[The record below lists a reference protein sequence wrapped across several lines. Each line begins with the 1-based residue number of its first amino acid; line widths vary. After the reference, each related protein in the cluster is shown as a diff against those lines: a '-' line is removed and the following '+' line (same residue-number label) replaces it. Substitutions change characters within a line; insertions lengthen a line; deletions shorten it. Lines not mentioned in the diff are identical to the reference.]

1 MPRWSGVTLSLLA
14 VLTFVGMPLTAS
26 VPGRDAIQTVVQIGC
41 LAVAWYFVLHR
52 TEVTHHG
59 WRMLAL
65 AVSVLACSDMVNA
78 LERDVWD
85 LHWTVKPSAV
95 LALVGYVLLGTAVF
109 RLDRKR
115 SRGRKLPGAIESAIF
130 ASGAFPLVLVFLV
143 LPVLH
148 HASMTTSEKT
158 VTISF
163 AIADLVIITI
173 IARLL
178 LTDGGH
184 SKSFAFLSSALF
196 VSLAGDIWSWV
207 VTSEGPA
214 PTVASV
220 KILWLAGF
228 LLFAAGVAHPSMESF
243 TTSGSWSSDAP
254 RARRVWLMG
263 VGQALPPIGL
273 GLAWLF
279 DVSSSLLVLAVG
291 GLVVSFLVSARMN
304 GLLDRIGAQSS
315 KLEDLASRDELTG
328 LHNRRSWNAWLADA
342 AKASVVDGRP
352 YAVALLDIDH
362 FKDYN
367 DNFGHPAGDRMLAAA
382 AESWRRAL
390 PAGMLIARY
399 GGEEFAVLLP
409 DTDLDDAVSV
419 IDEVRAA
426 TPGGQTFS
434 AGVALGHLHRNPEQ
448 AMADAD
454 AALYEAKRRGRN
466 RVVPYRESEGR
477 FSPSLVPHDLRAVV
491 QPIVRSSDLQVV
503 AYEGLSRLDEVIDV
517 EQVFLQAHEDSYG
530 DLMESRA
537 LLNVLGLPG
546 RPAGVELFVNVS
558 ERAMISP
565 QFWDGVP
572 SHLEGVVVELHE
584 SRHGLDDAAVGSLLG
599 RFRDRGAR
607 TCLDDLVANE
617 LDLERIGS
625 LRPDY
630 IKIDRSLVSGCD
642 ASPTKRA
649 GILSLV
655 GVSRNHGV
663 QVIAE
668 GIETPGELAALRLIG
683 VPLLQG
689 HLLGRPAQLWVDP
702 LRAPVLGTVLGDGL
716 PFTS

>member
-1 MPRWSGVTLSLLA
+1 MPRWSSATLWLLALLA
-14 VLTFVGMPLTAS
+14 VVGLPLTPGVA
-26 VPGRDAIQTVVQIGC
+26 GRDMVQTVVQIGC
-41 LAVAWYFVLHR
+41 LAIAWYFVLQR
-52 TEVTHHG
+52 PRVSHHG
-59 WRMLAL
+59 WLQLTL
-65 AVSVLACSDMVNA
+65 AVTVLGFSDMVNA
-78 LERDVWD
+78 LERDVLG
-85 LHWTVKPSAV
+85 LHWTVTPSSL
-95 LALVGYVLLGTAVF
+95 LALLGYVLLGTAVF
-109 RLDRKR
+109 RLDRNR
-115 SRGRKLPGAIESAIF
+115 SRGRKLPGGIESAIF
-130 ASGAFPLVLVFLV
+130 ASGALPLVLVFLV
-143 LPVLH
+143 IPVLH
-148 HASMTTSEKT
+148 HPGMTSSEKA

-163 AIADLVIITI
+163 ALADLAIITI
-173 IARLL
+173 IARLM

-214 PTVASV
+214 PTIASV
-220 KILWLAGF
+220 KVLWLAGF

-243 TTSGSWSSDAP
+243 TTTGSWSRDAP

-263 VGQALPPIGL
+263 VGLALPPIGL

-279 DVSSSLLVLAVG
+279 DMRSSLWVFAVG

-304 GLLDRIGAQSS
+304 GLLDRIGAQSA

-342 AKASVVDGRP
+342 AKASVVDDRP

-382 AESWRRAL
+382 AEAWRRAL
-390 PAGMLIARY
+390 PNGMLLARY
-399 GGEEFAVLLP
+399 GGEEFSVLLP
-409 DTDLDDAVSV
+409 DTDLDEAVRI
-419 IDEVRAA
+419 IDDVRVV

-503 AYEGLSRLDEVIDV
+503 AYEGLSRLDEVSDV
-517 EQVFLQAHEDSYG
+517 EEVFLQAHEDSYG

-546 RPAGVELFVNVS
+546 RPTGVELFVNVS

-565 QFWDGVP
+565 HFWDAVP
-572 SHLEGVVVELHE
+572 AHLEGVVVELHE
-584 SRHGLDDAAVGSLLG
+584 SRHGLDDAAVASLLG

-617 LDLERIGS
+617 PDLLRVSS

-642 ASPTKRA
+642 ASPSKRA

-655 GVSRNHGV
+655 STSRTYGV

-689 HLLGRPAQLWVDP
+689 HLLGRPAQHWVDP
-702 LRAPVLGTVLGDGL
+702 LRVPLFGNDL
-716 PFTS
+716 TSTLNP

>member
-14 VLTFVGMPLTAS
+14 VLTFVGLPLTPG
-26 VPGRDAIQTVVQIGC
+26 VPGRDLVQTVVQIGC

-52 TEVTHHG
+52 TAVAHHG
-59 WRMLAL
+59 WRQLAL
-65 AVSVLACSDMVNA
+65 GVSVLACSDMVNA

-85 LHWTVKPSAV
+85 LNWTVKPSAL
-95 LALVGYVLLGTAVF
+95 LALVGYVLLAAAVF

-115 SRGRKLPGAIESAIF
+115 SRGRRLPGAIESAIF

-143 LPVLH
+143 LPVLQH
-148 HASMTTSEKT
+148 PAMTTSGKA

-163 AIADLVIITI
+163 ALADLAIITI

-178 LTDGGH
+178 LTDGGS
-184 SKSFAFLSSALF
+184 SKSFAFLSAALF

-207 VTSEGPA
+207 VTTEGPA
-214 PTVASV
+214 PTVAAV
-220 KILWLAGF
+220 KVLWLAGF

-243 TTSGSWSSDAP
+243 TTTGSWSSDAP

-273 GLAWLF
+273 GFAWLF
-279 DVSSSLLVLAVG
+279 HFTSSLPVLAVG

-342 AKASVVDGRP
+342 ARASVVDDRP

-382 AESWRRAL
+382 AEAWRRAL
-390 PAGMLIARY
+390 PTGMLIARY

-409 DTDLDDAVSV
+409 DTDLDEAVRV
-419 IDEVRAA
+419 IDDVRVA

-466 RVVPYRESEGR
+466 RVVPYRETEGR

-491 QPIVRSSDLQVV
+491 QPIVRSSDLQVI

-546 RPAGVELFVNVS
+546 RPSGVELFVNVS

-572 SHLEGVVVELHE
+572 THLEGVVVELHE
-584 SRHGLDDAAVGSLLG
+584 SRHGLDDAAIGSLLG

-642 ASPTKRA
+642 ASVTKRA

-655 GVSRNHGV
+655 GESRNHGV

-689 HLLGRPAQLWVDP
+689 HLLGRPAQHWVDP
-702 LRAPVLGTVLGDGL
+702 LRMPVLGVGL
-716 PFTS
+716 PFTP

>member
-1 MPRWSGVTLSLLA
+1 MPRWSSATLWLLA
-14 VLTFVGMPLTAS
+14 VLTVVGLPLAPS
-26 VPGRDAIQTVVQIGC
+26 VAGRDVVQTLVQIAC
-41 LAVAWYFVLHR
+41 LAIAWYFVLR
-52 TEVTHHG
+52 RPAVIHHG
-59 WRMLAL
+59 WLQLTL
-65 AVSVLACSDMVNA
+65 AVTVLGCSDMVNA
-78 LERDVWD
+78 LERDVLD
-85 LHWTVKPSAV
+85 LDWTVNPSS
-95 LALVGYVLLGTAVF
+95 LFALLGYVLLGTAVY
-109 RLDRKR
+109 RLDRNR
-115 SRGRKLPGAIESAIF
+115 NRGRGLPGGIESAIF

-143 LPVLH
+143 IPVLH
-148 HASMTTSEKT
+148 HPGMTPSEKA

-163 AIADLVIITI
+163 ALADLVIITI

-178 LTDGGH
+178 LTDGGN
-184 SKSFAFLSSALF
+184 SKSFAFLSAALF

-214 PTVASV
+214 PTLASV
-220 KILWLAGF
+220 KVLWLAGF
-228 LLFAAGVAHPSMESF
+228 LLFAAGVAHPSMVSF
-243 TTSGSWSSDAP
+243 TTTGSWSQDAP

-273 GLAWLF
+273 GIALLF
-279 DVSSSLLVLAVG
+279 GFSSSLVALAVG

-328 LHNRRSWNAWLADA
+328 LNNRRSWNAWLVDA
-342 AKASVVDGRP
+342 AKASVVDNRP

-367 DNFGHPAGDRMLAAA
+367 DNFGHPAGDRMLVAA
-382 AESWRRAL
+382 AEAWRRAL
-390 PAGMLIARY
+390 PNGMLIARY

-409 DTDLDDAVSV
+409 DTDLDDAVQV
-419 IDEVRAA
+419 IDEVRRV

-434 AGVALGHLHRNPEQ
+434 AGVALGHVHRNPEQ
-448 AMADAD
+448 SMADAD

-466 RVVPYRESEGR
+466 RVVPYRETEGR

-546 RPAGVELFVNVS
+546 RPVGVELFVNVS

-565 QFWDGVP
+565 QFWDAVP
-572 SHLEGVVVELHE
+572 SELGGVVVELHE
-584 SRHGLDDAAVGSLLG
+584 SRHGLDDAAIGSLLG

-607 TCLDDLVANE
+607 TCLDDLVATE

-630 IKIDRSLVSGCD
+630 VKIDRSLVSGCD
-642 ASPTKRA
+642 ASPSKRA

-655 GVSRNHGV
+655 GTSRTHGV
-663 QVIAE
+663 EVIAE
-668 GIETPGELAALRLIG
+668 GIETPGELATLRLIG

-689 HLLGRPAQLWVDP
+689 HLLGRPAQHWVDP
-702 LRAPVLGTVLGDGL
+702 LRAPLLGDSWA
-716 PFTS
+716 TTN

>member
-1 MPRWSGVTLSLLA
+1 MPKWSSAALWLLA
-14 VLTFVGMPLTAS
+14 ALAFIGLPLAPT
-26 VPGRDAIQTVVQIGC
+26 VPGRDVVQTGVQIGC
-41 LAVAWYFVLHR
+41 LVLAWHFVLR
-52 TEVTHHG
+52 RPRVIHHG
-59 WRMLAL
+59 WAQLAL
-65 AVSVLACSDMVNA
+65 AVTVLGCSDMVNA
-78 LERDVWD
+78 LERDVFD
-85 LHWTVKPSAV
+85 LGWTVRPSSV
-95 LALVGYVLLGTAVF
+95 LALLGYVLLGTAVF
-109 RLDRKR
+109 RLDRNR
-115 SRGRKLPGAIESAIF
+115 SRGRKLPGGIESAIF
-130 ASGAFPLVLVFLV
+130 ASGALPLVLVFLV
-143 LPVLH
+143 IPVLH
-148 HASMTTSEKT
+148 HDGMAPSEKA
-158 VTISF
+158 VTIAF
-163 AIADLVIITI
+163 ALADLTIITI

-184 SKSFAFLSSALF
+184 SKSFAFLSMALF

-207 VTSEGPA
+207 VTSDGPA
-214 PTVASV
+214 ATIASV
-220 KILWLAGF
+220 KMLWLAGF

-243 TTSGSWSSDAP
+243 TTTGTWMRDAP
-254 RARRVWLMG
+254 RTRRVWLMG
-263 VGQALPPIGL
+263 VGLALPPIGL
-273 GLAWLF
+273 GMAWLF
-279 DVSSSLLVLAVG
+279 DISASLPVFAVG

-315 KLEDLASRDELTG
+315 KLENLASRDELTG

-342 AKASVVDGRP
+342 AEAAVLDDRP

-367 DNFGHPAGDRMLAAA
+367 DNFGHPAGDRMLVAA
-382 AESWRRAL
+382 AEAWRRSL
-390 PAGMLIARY
+390 PNGVLISRY
-399 GGEEFAVLLP
+399 GGEEFAVLFS
-409 DTDLDDAVSV
+409 DADLDSAVRV
-419 IDEVRAA
+419 IDEMRGA

-434 AGVALGHLHRNPEQ
+434 AGVALGHVHRNPEQ

-477 FSPSLVPHDLRAVV
+477 FEPSLVPHDLRAVV

-503 AYEGLSRLDEVIDV
+503 AYEGLSRLDEVINV
-517 EQVFLQAHEDSYG
+517 EEVFKQAHEDSYG

-546 RPAGVELFVNVS
+546 RPVGVELFVNVS

-565 QFWDGVP
+565 QFWEAVP
-572 SHLEGVVVELHE
+572 GELAGVVVELHE

-607 TCLDDLVANE
+607 TCLDDLVASE
-617 LDLERIGS
+617 LDIERITA

-630 IKIDRSLVSGCD
+630 VKIDRSLVSGCD
-642 ASPTKRA
+642 ASPTRRA
-649 GILSLV
+649 GIHRLV
-655 GVSRNHGV
+655 NTSRAYGA

-668 GIETPGELAALRLIG
+668 GIETPGELATLRLIG

-689 HLLGRPAQLWVDP
+689 HLLGRPAQHWVDP
-702 LRAPVLGTVLGDGL
+702 LRAPVIGDEWA
-716 PFTS
+716 TT